1 MGRRK
6 GGKGVVLVETKT
18 GRRPLIESHICSGPV
33 RALSPTLLPSSS
45 TSLPSPFFPL
55 LFSGARAF
63 SSVFSYRL
71 VGYETGGG
79 RKKLVDAYRNRG
91 LELKY
96 SGNIRF
102 GNTRRRRRR
111 GRSMS
116 NDKKNI
122 FYIFANTRYHYFP
135 FRLILGKS
143 ERKFGKWK
151 NSPILSHWRQHI
163 Y

>member
-1 MGRRK
+1 MSQLDERETGDMGRRK
-6 GGKGVVLVETKT
+6 GGKEVVLVETKT

-33 RALSPTLLPSSS
+33 RALSPTLLPS

-96 SGNIRF
+96 SGNIRLE
-102 GNTRRRRRR
+102 TRGGGGTAVLRCRTI
-111 GRSMS
+111 
-116 NDKKNI
+116 KKY
-122 FYIFANTRYHYFP
+122 YILYFC
-135 FRLILGKS
+135 
-143 ERKFGKWK
+143 
-151 NSPILSHWRQHI
+151 
-163 Y
+163 

>member
-1 MGRRK
+1 M
-6 GGKGVVLVETKT
+6 VETKT

-96 SGNIRF
+96 SGNIRLE
-102 GNTRRRRRR
+102 TR
-111 GRSMS
+111 GGHSMS
-116 NDKKNI
+116 NDKKILYFI
-122 FYIFANTRYHYFP
+122 FL
-135 FRLILGKS
+135 LIHDIIT
-143 ERKFGKWK
+143 F
-151 NSPILSHWRQHI
+151 LSLD
-163 Y
+163 

>member
-1 MGRRK
+1 MSQLDERETGDMGRRK

-96 SGNIRF
+96 SGNIRLE
-102 GNTRRRRRR
+102 TRGGGGAAVLRCRTI
-111 GRSMS
+111 
-116 NDKKNI
+116 KKY
-122 FYIFANTRYHYFP
+122 YILYFC
-135 FRLILGKS
+135 
-143 ERKFGKWK
+143 
-151 NSPILSHWRQHI
+151 
-163 Y
+163 

>member
-1 MGRRK
+1 MSQLDERETGDMGRRK

-91 LELKY
+91 LETKIFGKY
-96 SGNIRF
+96 TF

-116 NDKKNI
+116 NDKKILYFI
-122 FYIFANTRYHYFP
+122 FL
-135 FRLILGKS
+135 LI
-143 ERKFGKWK
+143 RDIITF
-151 NSPILSHWRQHI
+151 LSD
-163 Y
+163 

>member
-1 MGRRK
+1 MSQLDERETGDMGRRK

-96 SGNIRF
+96 SGNIRLE
-102 GNTRRRRRR
+102 TRGGGGAAVLRCR
-111 GRSMS
+111 MI
-116 NDKKNI
+116 KKILYFI
-122 FYIFANTRYHYFP
+122 FL
-135 FRLILGKS
+135 LI
-143 ERKFGKWK
+143 RDIITF
-151 NSPILSHWRQHI
+151 LSD
-163 Y
+163 